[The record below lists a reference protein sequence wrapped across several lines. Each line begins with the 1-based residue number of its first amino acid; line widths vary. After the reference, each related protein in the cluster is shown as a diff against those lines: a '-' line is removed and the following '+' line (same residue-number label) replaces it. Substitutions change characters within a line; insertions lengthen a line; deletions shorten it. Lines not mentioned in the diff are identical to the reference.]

1 MEKLTSRERDVALLV
16 KYGMNNKQIA
26 NTLGISEGT
35 VKVHL
40 HTVYKKMK
48 LNGRL
53 HLAVELFVRERIMDA
68 YTSTA

>member
-1 MEKLTSRERDVALLV
+1 MERLTSREREIAMLI
-16 KYGMNNKQIA
+16 KYGMSNKQIA

-40 HTVYKKMK
+40 HTIYKKMN

-53 HLAVELFVRERIMDA
+53 HLAVELFVREKA
-68 YTSTA
+68 AA